1 MKISELTRNDV
12 VLKEIGR
19 RIAQKRIRQNRS
31 QEVFARAAGI
41 SRSGLQRLESGDAGV
56 RVVTLASALRALGLA
71 QAIDALV
78 PEDAMTPIEIAK
90 VVRQVSGKTR
100 KRASR
105 KMSGGRTK
113 MTWGDG
119 SAMDRGSATKRKGF

>member
-1 MKISELTRNDV
+1 MKISEITRNDV

-19 RIAQKRIRQNRS
+19 RIAEKRIRQNRS
-31 QEVFARAAGI
+31 QEAFARDAGI

-71 QAIDALV
+71 QSLDAIIPD
-78 PEDAMTPIEIAK
+78 DAMTPIVIAK
-90 VVRQVSGKTR
+90 VVNAVSGQTR

-105 KMSGGRTK
+105 KTVGGRKK
-113 MTWGDG
+113 MMWGDG
-119 SAMDRGSATKRKGF
+119 SAMGHGSAFMRRG

>member
-19 RIAQKRIRQNRS
+19 RIAEKRIRQNRS
-31 QEVFARAAGI
+31 QEAFAREAGI

-71 QAIDALV
+71 QSLDAIV
-78 PEDAMTPIEIAK
+78 PDDAMTPIEIAR
-90 VVRQVSGKTR
+90 VVNVVSGQAR

-105 KMSGGRTK
+105 KPSGGRKK
-113 MTWGDG
+113 MKWGDG
-119 SAMDRGSATKRKGF
+119 SAMSRGSAFMRRG

>member
-1 MKISELTRNDV
+1 MKISEITRNDV

-19 RIAQKRIRQNRS
+19 RIAEKRIRQNRS
-31 QEVFARAAGI
+31 QEAFARDAGI

-71 QAIDALV
+71 QSLDAIIPD
-78 PEDAMTPIEIAK
+78 DAMTPIEIAK
-90 VVRQVSGKTR
+90 VVNAVSGQTR

-105 KMSGGRTK
+105 KTVGGRKK
-113 MTWGDG
+113 MMWGDG
-119 SAMDRGSATKRKGF
+119 SAMGHSSAFMRRG